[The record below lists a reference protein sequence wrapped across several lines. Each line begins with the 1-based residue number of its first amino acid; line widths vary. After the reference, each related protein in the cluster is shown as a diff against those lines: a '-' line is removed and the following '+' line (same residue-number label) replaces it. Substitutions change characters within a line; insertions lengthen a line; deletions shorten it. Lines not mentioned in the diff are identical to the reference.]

1 MCRLWLGVTYI
12 KLVLIGPLAN
22 HKCLRDPC
30 LSNWLCRQ
38 QKAALAPHA
47 QRQRGGSRAQQQLHS
62 CLMTCSASSHAPNA
76 TVPRAWRRLL
86 DRMREPLASAGHAGP
101 ARQTADRPTVLL
113 PLSYKQVQA
122 RFCQPSPG
130 RVSHLLAS
138 IHILLQ
144 CLNAPKLSRLM
155 DAACLAQCVAPVGR
169 GTCQCDSGV
178 LCPTQGV
185 IAIWSGRKRLG
196 SPEKQGKPAFH
207 TADGFFFACRQ

>member
-1 MCRLWLGVTYI
+1 
-12 KLVLIGPLAN
+12 
-22 HKCLRDPC
+22 
-30 LSNWLCRQ
+30 
-38 QKAALAPHA
+38 
-47 QRQRGGSRAQQQLHS
+47 
-62 CLMTCSASSHAPNA
+62 MTCSASSHAPNA

-122 RFCQPSPG
+122 RFCHSSPG

-144 CLNAPKLSRLM
+144 CLNAPKLSCLM

-178 LCPTQGV
+178 LCPTQGS

-207 TADGFFFACRQ
+207 TADGFFFACRQQQNQDKNGFVLEIEHVIVWMHSRANPVPFPTSVTAPPAVTLRSRQLHS